1 MGSARARGVLGAV
14 RSALGALTPGPAA
27 GACGSAVQGTRR
39 AASLGRA
46 KGQAWCVCV
55 CVCLQRAPGRG
66 VKKGPRESVPS
77 AGSALGRGASSS
89 AWQRP
94 APRPAPPRALA
105 APIATTTHRRR
116 RRTARTT
123 PRRRRRLWAVG
134 LRRRSVRLRVA
145 RLLRRL
151 RHRRERSA
159 FPPRRRPALSPAPP
173 PAPRR
178 QACDSAGGLAPRGLP
193 SRWWFASVS
202 DRSTRE
208 TRRCPAKILPFKG
221 LAVKGIRFFLD
232 AKGTSSRQLITLDFG
247 GVQLARV
254 RRVKALFRCLVVPHL
269 PTGRTSTAS
278 AEVRKRRKGV
288 WRVFVYLFYRR
299 RVGRVVGVLRHMTIF
314 LVCPKDFLQ
323 VQPAHCWRE
332 RVRPL
337 GASQRPPAGPS
348 PFGESGGFLD
358 RLVCLGG
365 AHFPLPLL
373 STPL

>member
-1 MGSARARGVLGAV
+1 MCVCAFKGPQGAVSKRAPERAFRAQVPRLAAARLRARGRGP
-14 RSALGALTPGPAA
+14 RPGP
-27 GACGSAVQGTRR
+27 RR
-39 AASLGRA
+39 PEPLLRR
-46 KGQAWCVCV
+46 
-55 CVCLQRAPGRG
+55 L
-66 VKKGPRESVPS
+66 
-77 AGSALGRGASSS
+77 
-89 AWQRP
+89 
-94 APRPAPPRALA
+94 
-105 APIATTTHRRR
+105 RRR
-116 RRTARTT
+116 RIDGGAGQRG
-123 PRRRRRLWAVG
+123 RRRGAAAVFGRWG